1 MIVLDT
7 CDNPLYTAEQSVDLL
22 QGFMYR
28 KVKNIHKDVVCSN
41 DTVKNILGIIGAQTS
56 EVSLEIARLGRIF
69 HVPQVELVRVA
80 QLNNHAPGQL
90 PINSAA
96 SVADD
101 KFLKAGNE
109 MLNNAYAMAQFYD
122 RDAPAEMASEGMKGF
137 QEYMVKPERRA
148 KILERLEKIRQR
160 VYK

>member
-1 MIVLDT
+1 M
-7 CDNPLYTAEQSVDLL
+7 AEEAPT
-22 QGFMYR
+22 
-28 KVKNIHKDVVCSN
+28 
-41 DTVKNILGIIGAQTS
+41 DTVHIPSKAKNKKDAKRFLIFMARADVQEEVNKIL
-56 EVSLEIARLGRIF
+56 
-69 HVPQVELVRVA
+69 
-80 QLNNHAPGQL
+80 GQL

-101 KFLKAGNE
+101 KFLKAGSK

-148 KILERLEKIRQR
+148 KILQRLEKIRQR